1 MSVVILAGG
10 KGRRFGSKKQFFTI
24 DGESL
29 VERCVRRFSPL
40 FSDVVVA
47 TNNASEL
54 IPLKEKYR
62 VKIVEDEM
70 KNLGAIVG
78 IYTGLKNIVE
88 EKAFVCGVDM
98 PFINFNLVKY
108 LMSKDGKIVV
118 PFVRGFPEALHSV
131 YSKDII
137 PQIQELL
144 NERIY
149 KISELFNF
157 VETVYIDEREV
168 RQVDK
173 NLTSFFNLNT
183 KKDLEIL
190 EGVVGKNI

>member
-1 MSVVILAGG
+1 VSVVILAGG

-88 EKAFVCGVDM
+88 EKAFICAVDM

-144 NERIY
+144 NEGIY

-190 EGVVGKNI
+190 EGVIGKNI

>member
-47 TNNASEL
+47 TDNASEL

-144 NERIY
+144 NEGIY

>member
-88 EKAFVCGVDM
+88 EKAFVCAVDM

-144 NERIY
+144 NEGIY

-190 EGVVGKNI
+190 EGVIGKNI

>member
-47 TNNASEL
+47 TDNASEL

>member
-1 MSVVILAGG
+1 VSVVILAGG

-47 TNNASEL
+47 TDNASEL

-88 EKAFVCGVDM
+88 EKAFVCGMDM

-144 NERIY
+144 NEGIY

-190 EGVVGKNI
+190 EGVIGKNI

>member
-88 EKAFVCGVDM
+88 EKAFVCGADM

-131 YSKDII
+131 YSRNII

-190 EGVVGKNI
+190 EGVIGKNI

>member
-1 MSVVILAGG
+1 MVILAGG

-88 EKAFVCGVDM
+88 EKAFVCAVDM

-144 NERIY
+144 NEGIY

-157 VETVYIDEREV
+157 VETVYIDECEV

-190 EGVVGKNI
+190 EGVIGKNI

>member
-1 MSVVILAGG
+1 MVILAGG

-47 TNNASEL
+47 TDNASEL

-144 NERIY
+144 NEGIY

-190 EGVVGKNI
+190 EGVIGKNI

>member
-1 MSVVILAGG
+1 VSVVILAGG

-144 NERIY
+144 NEGIY

-190 EGVVGKNI
+190 EGVIGKNI

>member
-47 TNNASEL
+47 TDNASEL

-190 EGVVGKNI
+190 EGVIGKNI

>member
-88 EKAFVCGVDM
+88 EKAFICAVDM

-144 NERIY
+144 NEGIY

-190 EGVVGKNI
+190 EGVIGKNI

>member
-190 EGVVGKNI
+190 EGVIGKNI

>member
-1 MSVVILAGG
+1 VSVVILAGG

-47 TNNASEL
+47 TDNASEL

>member
-1 MSVVILAGG
+1 VSVVILAGG

-47 TNNASEL
+47 TDNASEL

-144 NERIY
+144 NEGIY

-190 EGVVGKNI
+190 EGVIGKNI

>member
-1 MSVVILAGG
+1 VVILAGG

-88 EKAFVCGVDM
+88 EKAFICAVDM

-144 NERIY
+144 NEGIY

-190 EGVVGKNI
+190 EGVIGKNI

>member
-1 MSVVILAGG
+1 VSVVILAGG

-137 PQIQELL
+137 PQIHELL
-144 NERIY
+144 NEGIY

-190 EGVVGKNI
+190 EGVIGKNI

>member
-1 MSVVILAGG
+1 MVILAGG

-88 EKAFVCGVDM
+88 EKAFICAVDM

-144 NERIY
+144 NEGIY

-190 EGVVGKNI
+190 EGVIGKNI

>member
-1 MSVVILAGG
+1 VSVVILAGG

-137 PQIQELL
+137 PQIHELL
-144 NERIY
+144 NEGIY

-157 VETVYIDEREV
+157 VETVYIDECEV

-190 EGVVGKNI
+190 EGVIGKNI

>member
-1 MSVVILAGG
+1 VVILAGG

-54 IPLKEKYR
+54 ISLKEKYR

-144 NERIY
+144 NEGIY

-190 EGVVGKNI
+190 EGVIGKNI

>member
-144 NERIY
+144 NEGIY

-157 VETVYIDEREV
+157 VETLYIDEREV

-190 EGVVGKNI
+190 EGVIGKNI

>member
-131 YSKDII
+131 YSKNII

-190 EGVVGKNI
+190 EGVIGKNI

>member
-1 MSVVILAGG
+1 VSVVILAGG

-88 EKAFVCGVDM
+88 EKAFVCGADM

-131 YSKDII
+131 YSKNII

-183 KKDLEIL
+183 KKDVEIL
-190 EGVVGKNI
+190 EGVIGKNI

>member
-144 NERIY
+144 NEGIY

-157 VETVYIDEREV
+157 VETVYIDECEV

-190 EGVVGKNI
+190 EGVIGKNI

>member
-1 MSVVILAGG
+1 VVILAGG

-88 EKAFVCGVDM
+88 EKAFICAVDM

-144 NERIY
+144 NEGIY

-157 VETVYIDEREV
+157 VETVYIDECEV

-190 EGVVGKNI
+190 EGVIGKNI

>member
-1 MSVVILAGG
+1 VSVVILAGG

-88 EKAFVCGVDM
+88 EKAFVCGADM

-108 LMSKDGKIVV
+108 LMSKDGKIIV

-131 YSKDII
+131 YSKNII

-157 VETVYIDEREV
+157 VETVYINEREV

-190 EGVVGKNI
+190 EGVIGKNI

>member
-24 DGESL
+24 DGENL

-144 NERIY
+144 NEGIY

-190 EGVVGKNI
+190 EGVIGKNI

>member
-1 MSVVILAGG
+1 VSVVILAGG

-88 EKAFVCGVDM
+88 EKAFICAVDM

-144 NERIY
+144 NEGIY

-157 VETVYIDEREV
+157 VETVYIDECEV

>member
-1 MSVVILAGG
+1 M
-10 KGRRFGSKKQFFTI
+10 
-24 DGESL
+24 
-29 VERCVRRFSPL
+29 FSPL

-54 IPLKEKYR
+54 ISLKEKYR

-118 PFVRGFPEALHSV
+118 PFVRGFPEVLHSV

-144 NERIY
+144 NEGIY

-190 EGVVGKNI
+190 EGVIGKNI

>member
-137 PQIQELL
+137 PQIHELL
-144 NERIY
+144 NEGIY

-157 VETVYIDEREV
+157 VETVYIDECEV

-190 EGVVGKNI
+190 EGVIGKNI

>member
-144 NERIY
+144 NEGIY

-190 EGVVGKNI
+190 EGVIGKNI

>member
-1 MSVVILAGG
+1 
-10 KGRRFGSKKQFFTI
+10 
-24 DGESL
+24 
-29 VERCVRRFSPL
+29 
-40 FSDVVVA
+40 
-47 TNNASEL
+47 
-54 IPLKEKYR
+54 
-62 VKIVEDEM
+62 
-70 KNLGAIVG
+70 
-78 IYTGLKNIVE
+78 
-88 EKAFVCGVDM
+88 
-98 PFINFNLVKY
+98 
-108 LMSKDGKIVV
+108 MSKDGKIVV

-131 YSKDII
+131 YSRNII

-190 EGVVGKNI
+190 EGVIGKNI

>member
-1 MSVVILAGG
+1 VSVVILAGG

-88 EKAFVCGVDM
+88 EKAFICAVDM

-190 EGVVGKNI
+190 EGVIGKNI

>member
-47 TNNASEL
+47 TDNASEL

-88 EKAFVCGVDM
+88 EEAFVCGVDM

-144 NERIY
+144 NEGIY

-190 EGVVGKNI
+190 EGVIGKNI

>member
-1 MSVVILAGG
+1 VVILAGG

-88 EKAFVCGVDM
+88 EKAFVCGADM

-131 YSKDII
+131 YSKNII

-190 EGVVGKNI
+190 EGVIGKNI

>member
-1 MSVVILAGG
+1 VSVVILAGG

-144 NERIY
+144 NEGIY

-157 VETVYIDEREV
+157 VETLYIDEREV

-190 EGVVGKNI
+190 EGVIGKNI

>member
-70 KNLGAIVG
+70 KNLGAIAG
-78 IYTGLKNIVE
+78 IYTGLKNIAE

-131 YSKDII
+131 YSKNII

-144 NERIY
+144 NEGIY

-190 EGVVGKNI
+190 EGVIGKNI

>member
-88 EKAFVCGVDM
+88 EKAFVCGADM

-131 YSKDII
+131 YSKNII

-190 EGVVGKNI
+190 EGVIGKNI

>member
-1 MSVVILAGG
+1 VVILAGG

-131 YSKDII
+131 YSKNII

-144 NERIY
+144 NEGIY

-157 VETVYIDEREV
+157 VETVYIDELEV

-190 EGVVGKNI
+190 EGVIGKNI

>member
-1 MSVVILAGG
+1 VSVVILAGG

-47 TNNASEL
+47 TDNASEL

-190 EGVVGKNI
+190 EGVIGKNI

>member
-144 NERIY
+144 NEGIY